1 MNNDKCVMED
11 LLMSVKGVS
20 DLYLHGTIE
29 SGSSQ
34 VHQAFGNALTET
46 LNMQDQIYQSMA
58 AKGWYPTEQAQP
70 QQINKVKQQYSN
82 AVCNPCFPPK
92 PQVPKG
98 PGIKKGPLPHFAG
111 KDPFLLFFLFCFCLS
126 QKLFGLNQEALMKP
140 LANQLLLIPGFYFK
154 NQAPALHFFQDSFS
168 PYRHTYG
175 SGSQVTNLKLRA
187 HTAGSLFQ
195 GGIQTVYR
203 CPFH

>member
-82 AVCNPCFPPK
+82 A
-92 PQVPKG
+92 
-98 PGIKKGPLPHFAG
+98 
-111 KDPFLLFFLFCFCLS
+111 
-126 QKLFGLNQEALMKP
+126 GL
-140 LANQLLLIPGFYFK
+140 
-154 NQAPALHFFQDSFS
+154 
-168 PYRHTYG
+168 
-175 SGSQVTNLKLRA
+175 
-187 HTAGSLFQ
+187 
-195 GGIQTVYR
+195 
-203 CPFH
+203 